1 MDTPS
6 NDDNGSESENP
17 DELADQLSGPAI
29 GSFPFED
36 VEEAETR
43 ASISAST
50 GEADEGERSRR
61 ETAHV
66 QEAGEGE
73 TSRRELVQVE
83 EAHEGETSG
92 RGTAQVGEAGEGE
105 TSRREF
111 VQVEEANER
120 ETSRGGTAQ
129 VEEADEGETSSEDD
143 EQGEA
148 DRDESDAELSDVE
161 ERKYCDFSSR
171 ENIEMNLE
179 LKCVTSEKMKKLY
192 RNTERVSKILLCK
205 LI

>member
-17 DELADQLSGPAI
+17 DEQTDQLAGPAI

-36 VEEAETR
+36 IEEAETR
-43 ASISAST
+43 ASISASA

-61 ETAHV
+61 ETPQVA
-66 QEAGEGE
+66 EAREGE
-73 TSRRELVQVE
+73 TRRPETVHFEEVDEGEASRRETAHVE
-83 EAHEGETSG
+83 EADEGET
-92 RGTAQVGEAGEGE
+92 R
-105 TSRREF
+105 RREF
-111 VQVEEANER
+111 V
-120 ETSRGGTAQ
+120 Q

-143 EQGEA
+143 EEGEP

-192 RNTERVSKILLCK
+192 RNTERVSKILLCN

>member
-1 MDTPS
+1 MNTPS
-6 NDDNGSESENP
+6 NDESGPENGNP
-17 DELADQLSGPAI
+17 GELADQLSGPAI

-36 VEEAETR
+36 IEEAETR

-61 ETAHV
+61 ETSSVA
-66 QEAGEGE
+66 EADEGE
-73 TSRRELVQVE
+73 TRRPETVHFEEADEGEASRRETAYVE
-83 EAHEGETSG
+83 EVDEGET
-92 RGTAQVGEAGEGE
+92 R
-105 TSRREF
+105 RREF
-111 VQVEEANER
+111 VQVEEADER
-120 ETSRGGTAQ
+120 
-129 VEEADEGETSSEDD
+129 ETSSEDD
-143 EQGEA
+143 EEGEA

-192 RNTERVSKILLCK
+192 RNTERVSKILLCNF
-205 LI
+205 I